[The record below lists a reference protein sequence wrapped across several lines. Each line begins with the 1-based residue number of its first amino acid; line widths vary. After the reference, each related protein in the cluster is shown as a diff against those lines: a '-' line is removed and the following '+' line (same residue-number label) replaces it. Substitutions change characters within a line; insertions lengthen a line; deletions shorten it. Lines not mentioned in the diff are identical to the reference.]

1 MGRIEGILFK
11 ALQEHARRINRSFK
25 ELGASI
31 QAWFAGNREE
41 VEKKVIIISTLEKE
55 ASKLKKNLLTEVAS
69 EEEDP
74 HRPDYIRLILQM
86 DEAAGFAG
94 GAAVRL
100 GFIDFT
106 PEENDPIIEKFNRLI
121 TLFINIGDAL
131 TSAIKWADDN
141 VQKALEYCDQID
153 SIESQIEW
161 SISGIRSI
169 SLFSYGYR
177 SPNNNANS
185 HSCASFRGCRRH
197 LSKSE

>member
-69 EEEDP
+69 EEENP

-153 SIESQIEW
+153 SIESQIDGVYRELEAYLY
-161 SISGIRSI
+161 SR
-169 SLFSYGYR
+169 YGY
-177 SPNNNANS
+177 
-185 HSCASFRGCRRH
+185 
-197 LSKSE
+197 